1 MTSSWTNFLD
11 EFHCRGCGGHE
22 VYRSRPRNFFERYA
36 LPVLL
41 LRPVRCERCYHRRY
55 VFRTIPALE
64 RVQIERK
71 LPESQ
76 TAADISPKQSPR
88 CIGTRPQLY

>member
-11 EFHCRGCGGHE
+11 EFHCRGCGGPE
-22 VYRSRPRNFFERYA
+22 VYRSRPRPRNFFERYV

-41 LRPVRCERCYHRRY
+41 LRAVRFERCYHRRY

-64 RVQIERK
+64 RVQIKHK

-76 TAADISPKQSPR
+76 AAAGSASDSR
-88 CIGTRPQLY
+88 VA